1 MKNSQYFYIHG
12 WMINELE
19 LDSKEMIA
27 YAMIYSY
34 YRSGAETN
42 ASLKYFADVMH
53 CSERTV
59 STVLSGLGKKG
70 LISKVLVRGRD
81 GRNRN
86 IYRINYQILADKG
99 IMTTEDNNKKA
110 EKPENFTSYNEK
122 ISEDAGK
129 NCIRTNEKISANNT
143 NIYNNNFDNL
153 SSSFCSEKTEE
164 KKKEEKELTKKMSY
178 QEVLKEI
185 GISES
190 RISLFKLNSEKDI
203 KNMSQ
208 LVREGETCTIPYSF
222 KGNKKAIETALK
234 YMTCYSYNID
244 QGDKIHYCD
253 NADMIISCMAEL
265 ASETTK
271 IKGQPV
277 KYCDV
282 IDRLNEINQDGR
294 GLEDWINTFPIFW
307 KKILKEKEQN
317 GEEIRYKKP
326 FMKACIWDYMN
337 RPYGLW

>member
-129 NCIRTNEKISANNT
+129 NCIRTPEKISANNT
-143 NIYNNNFDNL
+143 NINNNNFDNL

-203 KNMSQ
+203 KKMSQ

-271 IKGQPV
+271 IKGQTV

-294 GLEDWINTFPIFW
+294 GLESWINTFPIFW

>member
-129 NCIRTNEKISANNT
+129 NCIRTPEKISANNT
-143 NIYNNNFDNL
+143 NINNNNFDNL

-203 KNMSQ
+203 KKMSQ

-244 QGDKIHYCD
+244 QGDKTYYCD

-294 GLEDWINTFPIFW
+294 GLESWINTFPIFW

>member
-110 EKPENFTSYNEK
+110 EKPENFTSNNEK

>member
-1 MKNSQYFYIHG
+1 
-12 WMINELE
+12 MIGFIN
-19 LDSKEMIA
+19 MVA
-27 YAMIYSY
+27 
-34 YRSGAETN
+34 GAE
-42 ASLKYFADVMH
+42 
-53 CSERTV
+53 
-59 STVLSGLGKKG
+59 
-70 LISKVLVRGRD
+70 
-81 GRNRN
+81 
-86 IYRINYQILADKG
+86 
-99 IMTTEDNNKKA
+99 KA
-110 EKPENFTSYNEK
+110 EKPENFTSNNEK

-129 NCIRTNEKISANNT
+129 NCIRTPEKISANNT
-143 NIYNNNFDNL
+143 NINNNNFDNL

-203 KNMSQ
+203 KKMSQ

-244 QGDKIHYCD
+244 QGDKIYYCD